1 MKRLQV
7 AARSAVRDVDV
18 EIDVAPG
25 EVLAVLGPN
34 GAGKSTVLAMAA
46 GLLRPDGGRVVLGDT
61 VLSDA
66 ATGTFVPPHK
76 RGIALLAQQAMLFP
90 HLTVAANVGFGPRSR
105 GRGRAASR
113 SIADEWLR
121 AVGVEHLAKRRPSQ
135 LSGGQ
140 AQRVAIAR
148 ALAGEPDI
156 LLLDEPMAALDASG
170 APELRRLLREV
181 MSVQRRT
188 ALLVTHDLLDALA
201 LADTAIV
208 VEAGRIVE
216 RGDVRSVL
224 TTPRSAFGARIAGVN
239 LVTGRVDSPD
249 SLQTDWGAT
258 IYGIVADGFR
268 GAGVALFSP
277 DAVAI
282 HLEPPRASPRNV
294 LPVTVLALDVHG
306 HAVRVTG
313 AVPNGPQMAADV
325 TTRAVA
331 DLDLVVGQ
339 QVCFVV
345 KAQEVR
351 IHPAHT

>member
-1 MKRLQV
+1 
-7 AARSAVRDVDV
+7 
-18 EIDVAPG
+18 
-25 EVLAVLGPN
+25 
-34 GAGKSTVLAMAA
+34 
-46 GLLRPDGGRVVLGDT
+46 
-61 VLSDA
+61 
-66 ATGTFVPPHK
+66 
-76 RGIALLAQQAMLFP
+76 MLFP
-90 HLTVAANVGFGPRSR
+90 HLSVAANVGFGPRSR
-105 GRGRAASR
+105 GRGRTAAR
-113 SIADEWLR
+113 SAADEWLR
-121 AVGVEHLAKRRPSQ
+121 AVSVEHLADRRPSQ

-148 ALAGEPDI
+148 ALAGEPDV

-181 MSVQRRT
+181 MSAQRRT

-224 TTPRSAFGARIAGVN
+224 TTPRSQFGARIAGVN
-239 LVTGRVDSPD
+239 LITGRVDSPD
-249 SLQTDWGAT
+249 SLQTDWGAE
-258 IYGIVADGFR
+258 IYGVVADGFR

-282 HLEPPRASPRNV
+282 HLEPPHASPRNV
-294 LPVTVLALDVHG
+294 LAVTVAAVDVHG

-313 AVPNGPQMAADV
+313 AVAGGPRLAADI

-345 KAQEVR
+345 KAQEVG